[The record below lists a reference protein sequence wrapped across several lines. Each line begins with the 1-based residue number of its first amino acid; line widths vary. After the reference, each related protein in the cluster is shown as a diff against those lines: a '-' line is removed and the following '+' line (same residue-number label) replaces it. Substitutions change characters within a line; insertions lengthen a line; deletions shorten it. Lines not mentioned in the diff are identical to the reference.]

1 MPGFLKYQ
9 SDKPVACV
17 SSDKLSGNS
26 TMSLTEDLCHSVLG
40 SFLSLFF
47 FVILCSLISVA
58 WVLGFWG

>member
-47 FVILCSLISVA
+47 LLFC
-58 WVLGFWG
+58 VL